1 MCNKQHLGNTKAT
14 SETQFMKKLSK
25 TEVELKKSVA
35 YVKVCTSQR
44 RSSDSCK
51 HLRWRSSQQ

>member
-51 HLRWRSSQQ
+51 QRW